1 MLGVQLIQS
10 SLALNQSLLGTSIPK
25 EHFVVPV
32 RSSHAALIC
41 RVFVCRSEVSYA

>member
-41 RVFVCRSEVSYA
+41 RVFVCRNEVSYA